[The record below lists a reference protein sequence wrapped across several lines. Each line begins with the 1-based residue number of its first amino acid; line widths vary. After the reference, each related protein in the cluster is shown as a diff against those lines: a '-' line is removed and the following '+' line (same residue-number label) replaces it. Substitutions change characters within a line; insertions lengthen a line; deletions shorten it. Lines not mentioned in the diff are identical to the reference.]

1 MTPYVVK
8 NKEFLE
14 FFCNLSPR
22 GQRKLIPIL
31 ARDQLNTISEICK
44 NFLRRNLTEDRDIIK
59 KVKPSQ
65 KEIKSVALKTT
76 PLYQKKKILRTRRG
90 GAILSILLPLA
101 ASIVTSLLTKK

>member
-59 KVKPSQ
+59 K
-65 KEIKSVALKTT
+65 LNR
-76 PLYQKKKILRTRRG
+76 LKKKLN
-90 GAILSILLPLA
+90 LSL
-101 ASIVTSLLTKK
+101 